1 MDLTINKIINDKLTN
16 LVDFVLEK
24 NPNANRVKINQKLKD
39 LKLRIV
45 PKATQKILNT
55 ITDKK
60 PIIQVKK
67 NQFENYILV
76 VEEHNHMFEDFKN
89 NKFVINIDNQT
100 IIGTENLKGEIEPL
114 SKALVEICH
123 KYKLRYTIP
132 LNLNTSNDLDED
144 TVITTEIQQ
153 LGLNYAESETD
164 DDNNED

>member
-1 MDLTINKIINDKLTN
+1 M
-16 LVDFVLEK
+16 
-24 NPNANRVKINQKLKD
+24 
-39 LKLRIV
+39 RIV
-45 PKATQKILNT
+45 PKATQKIINT

>member
-45 PKATQKILNT
+45 PKATQKIINT